1 MELPDEPVL
10 PASTEGADLSDR
22 HDFARDGTTAADGA
36 AAAHGGASA
45 LAGAPLAAGGAPR
58 SARSKRARQ
67 SKPARW
73 WELPLLVAV
82 AVLVAVLVKSF
93 LVQPF
98 YIPSDSM
105 EKTLHGC
112 PGCAGDKILVNKVIF
127 HFRDPAPGDIVVFHA
142 PVGWEEPVVTPQ
154 TNAVTGPLRA
164 FGQLIGVVPPDETD
178 LVKRVIATG
187 GQAVRCCDAAGHVQV
202 SDSGVHGPWRSL
214 NETYVFDDNS
224 MKFGPV
230 LVPKGRLW
238 VLGDHRGDSA
248 DSRYHPQG
256 CVSVSTCQ
264 PVTSTVPVSGVI
276 GKAFVIAWPPKRW
289 RTLGT
294 PKTFDSAAGLG
305 ASAPPAG
312 IAMIAVAPL
321 LWRRRRSRRGRRW
334 RE

>member
-1 MELPDEPVL
+1 MEPSDEPVL
-10 PASTEGADLSDR
+10 PALNQGADSAQR
-22 HDFARDGTTAADGA
+22 RDLAGNGSTSADQRA
-36 AAAHGGASA
+36 PSAPGGASGVGSGPLPA
-45 LAGAPLAAGGAPR
+45 EGASR
-58 SARSKRARQ
+58 SARSKRTGQ

-112 PGCAGDKILVNKVIF
+112 PGCAGDKILVNKVIY

-142 PVGWEEPVVTPQ
+142 PAGWEEPVVKPQ

-202 SDSGVHGPWRSL
+202 SDGGIHGPWRSL
-214 NETYVFDDNS
+214 NETYVFEDNS

-248 DSRYHPQG
+248 DSRYHCGDATSCDPQL
-256 CVSVSTCQ
+256 
-264 PVTSTVPVSGVI
+264 STVAQSGVI

-294 PKTFDSAAGLG
+294 PKTFDSAASLG

-321 LWRRRRSRRGRRW
+321 LWRRRRSRRGRRR